1 MTIDARAQA
10 MAETALAFWGNAAAP
25 PRLVKNREN
34 IVFDVTLKSG
44 ARVALRLHRPGYQ
57 SREAIDSELRW
68 TDLLADQGLAVARP
82 VRGING
88 RLTGHAFDRVA
99 SCVEWLE
106 GSQIGSAEVP
116 LPGSAGE
123 QAALMAEVGALVAHL
138 HDAADAAGQPD
149 PFDRKAWDVHGLLGV
164 RPLWGRY
171 WENPALTPPEKVILH
186 SAADFARDTLAE
198 LRLTEDYGLI
208 HADILRENVLRGPDG
223 LCLIDFDDSGPG
235 FRLYDLATALVQSL
249 EEPHLP
255 QIASGLVAGYRSRRV
270 LEDEAALHLPLFVML
285 RCFASA
291 GWIITR
297 AAPKDPRQH
306 FYAARAV
313 RMADHVLAGTA
324 PWGPLVAHQR

>member
-1 MTIDARAQA
+1 MTTDARAQA
-10 MAETALAFWGNAAAP
+10 MAETALAFWGNAAIP

-57 SREAIDSELRW
+57 SRDAIESELRW
-68 TDLLADQGLAVARP
+68 TDLLADQGLAVPRP

-116 LPGSAGE
+116 LRGSAGD

-138 HDAADAAGQPD
+138 HNTADAAGQPD

-164 RPLWGRY
+164 RPHWGRY
-171 WENPALTPPEKVILH
+171 WENPALTLTDQVILQ
-186 SAADFARDTLAE
+186 SAADFARDTLAD

-235 FRLYDLATALVQSL
+235 YRLYDLATALVQSL

-255 QIASGLVAGYRSRRV
+255 QIAGGLVAGYRSQRV

-297 AAPKDPRQH
+297 APPEDPRQH

-324 PWGPLVAHQR
+324 PWGPLVAHQI